1 LLDSLLQE
9 NGRPGSHGLILNKM
23 SSKLF
28 ELRPVISRVELEAGE
43 KVETLEYSVGSLF
56 IGTSAGNLVQYGLA
70 ERTDNL
76 GQKQFTANYI
86 ITKVIVAKAKVS
98 FLYAAPAIN
107 RLLVLCDNTL
117 FILNM
122 SDLSILPMAGSNKLK
137 GVSAVCINNNPVMDN
152 PFSVEVCVAKKKQC
166 QLALLSLTE
175 DKLSVSKT
183 RECSHPVLAMA
194 MDGVY
199 VCAALTTRYIVYNM
213 ENMTDTE
220 LFPLDPQSEL
230 LPTITRVD
238 REEFLVLGPGNL
250 GMFVKATGIAG
261 RPPIQWSASFS
272 NIVYTHPYIIGQG
285 SELVAVY
292 SIRDQSLKQ
301 GLGYSGGRFVG
312 FFDGNILLAGSN
324 NIDCVAPVPWEQQ
337 ASSLLESG
345 QVEEAVLLAKD
356 TEEGNRVRQKAGFMY
371 LKDGNFMKAE
381 EMLLKGRTDVREV
394 LSLFPGMLPERSK
407 FVRSTPPLHTIPDIT
422 SIKQTEISPNQFLV
436 SYLQSV
442 INFEGNSL
450 DSCTEVHTA
459 MVKVLCD
466 VSPTEV
472 VVFLKDEN
480 TVLNEEDLVEF
491 FTSQGL
497 HHFLATLHWKSNAEA
512 ALKIW
517 SQIITEDLS
526 DEYFPGVEFFSRQ
539 LSLCSEDLVYQYCDI
554 ALQKDT
560 KMGAKLFMKPQL
572 NFGSDNQY
580 IDNALNILSK
590 YPEARIS
597 FLEFLVL
604 ERNSEVEKH
613 HTQLAMAFIS
623 KFKAASESENQSQN
637 LSKLILTSKHLN
649 AKFLLQNLKDTDLNY
664 EKAILHGKLSEHDR
678 ALDILV
684 NKLKD
689 YQLAEN
695 YCDDIS
701 ANQAEAKAKLLFLLL
716 SIYMNPTSQL
726 EKDKFTTLAVDL
738 INNRAEDLN
747 GSKVISILPESWNIS
762 IILPALRK
770 FSRNLIH
777 TQRMTKIAKHLYKGE
792 NIQVHSQL
800 VNNTKDPIFVLPN
813 SYCVACQKPFSTGG
827 VARYP
832 NGVMLHPE
840 CVKDAQVCPV
850 TGEVFRIKL

>member
-1 LLDSLLQE
+1 
-9 NGRPGSHGLILNKM
+9 M

-28 ELRPVISRVELEAGE
+28 ELRPVVSRVELEAGE

-70 ERTDNL
+70 ERTDQA

-86 ITKVIVAKAKVS
+86 TTKVIVAKSKVS

-107 RLLVLCDNTL
+107 RLLVLCDSTL

-137 GVSAVCINNNPVMDN
+137 GVSAVCVNNNPTMDN

-175 DKLSVSKT
+175 DKMSVSKT
-183 RECSHPVLAMA
+183 RDCSHPVLAMA

-199 VCAALTTRYIVYNM
+199 VCAALTTQYIVYNM

-220 LFPLDPQSEL
+220 LFPLDPSQEI

-261 RPPIQWSASFS
+261 RPPIQWSANFN

-285 SELVAVY
+285 SELIAVY
-292 SIRDQSLKQ
+292 SIRDQGLKQ
-301 GLGYSGGRFVG
+301 GLSYSGGRFVG
-312 FFDGNILLAGSN
+312 FFDGNILLASSN

-371 LKDGNFMKAE
+371 LKEGNFMKAE

-394 LSLFPGMLPERSK
+394 LSIFPGMLPVKSK
-407 FVRSTPPLHTIPDIT
+407 FVRSTPPLHTIPDIS
-422 SIKQTEISPNQFLV
+422 SIKHTEIAPTQFLV

-442 INFEGNSL
+442 INIEGNSL
-450 DSCTEVHTA
+450 ESCTEVHTA
-459 MVKVLCD
+459 MVKVLCE

-472 VVFLKDEN
+472 VVFLKDDK
-480 TVLNEEDLVEF
+480 TVLDHEDLAEF
-491 FTSQGL
+491 FSAKGL
-497 HHFLATLHWKSNAEA
+497 EHFLATLNWKDNNPEA

-517 SQIITEDLS
+517 SQILTEKIS
-526 DEYFPGVEFFSRQ
+526 DEFFPGVDFFCRQ
-539 LSLCSEDLVYQYCDI
+539 LALCTEELVYSYCDL
-554 ALQKDT
+554 ALEKDT
-560 KMGAKLFMKPQL
+560 KIGVKLFMKPHL
-572 NFGSDNQY
+572 NFESDNQY

-590 YPEARIS
+590 YPEARII
-597 FLEFLVL
+597 FLEYLVL
-604 ERNSEVEKH
+604 EKKSEVEKH
-613 HTQLAMAFIS
+613 HTQLAMAFIKRVKDFNS
-623 KFKAASESENQSQN
+623 KDQSLS
-637 LSKLILTSKHLN
+637 LSKLIITSKHLN

-664 EKAILHGKLSEHDR
+664 EKAILHGKLGEHDR

-684 NKLKD
+684 NKLQD
-689 YQLAEN
+689 FQLAEN

-701 ANQAEAKAKLLFLLL
+701 ANQSETKAKLLFLLL
-716 SIYMNPTSQL
+716 SIYMNPTSQA

-747 GSKVISILPESWNIS
+747 GTRVINMLPPSWNIS

-770 FSRNLIH
+770 FSRNLLH
-777 TQRMTKIAKHLYKGE
+777 TQRMTKISKHLNKGE
-792 NIQVHSQL
+792 NIQLHNQL
-800 VNNTKDPIFVLPN
+800 VSSTKDPIFVMTN
-813 SYCVACQKPFSTGG
+813 NYCVVCQKPFSVGG

-832 NGVMLHPE
+832 NGVMLHAD
-840 CVKDAQVCPV
+840 CIKDAEVCPI
-850 TGEVFRIKL
+850 TGEVFKIKL

>member
-1 LLDSLLQE
+1 
-9 NGRPGSHGLILNKM
+9 M

-28 ELRPVISRVELEAGE
+28 ELRPVVSRVELEAGE

-70 ERTDNL
+70 ERTDES
-76 GQKQFTANYI
+76 GQRQFSANYI
-86 ITKVIVAKAKVS
+86 TTKVIVAKSRVS

-107 RLLVLCDNTL
+107 RLLVLCDSTL

-122 SDLSILPMAGSNKLK
+122 SDLTILPMAGSNKLK
-137 GVSAVCINNNPVMDN
+137 GVSAVCINNNPTMDN

-166 QLALLSLTE
+166 QLALLTLTE

-199 VCAALTTRYIVYNM
+199 VCAALTTQYIVYNM

-261 RPPIQWSASFS
+261 RPPIQWSANFS

-292 SIRDQSLKQ
+292 SIRDQGLKQ
-301 GLGYSGGRFVG
+301 GLSYSGGRFVG
-312 FFDGNILLAGSN
+312 FFDGNIFLASSN
-324 NIDCVAPVPWEQQ
+324 NIDCVVPVPWEQQ

-371 LKDGNFMKAE
+371 LKEGNFMKAE
-381 EMLLKGRTDVREV
+381 EMLLKGSTDVREV
-394 LSLFPGMLPERSK
+394 LSIFPGMLPIKSK
-407 FVRSTPPLHTIPDIT
+407 FVRSIPPLHTIPDIS
-422 SIKQTEISPNQFLV
+422 SIKHTEIAPNQFLV

-442 INFEGNSL
+442 INREGNSL
-450 DSCTEVHTA
+450 ESRTEVHTA

-472 VVFLKDEN
+472 VAFLKDEN
-480 TVLNEEDLVEF
+480 TLLDQEDLAEF
-491 FTSQGL
+491 FIAKGL
-497 HHFLATLHWKSNAEA
+497 QHFLAVLHWKDNNAEA

-517 SQIITEDLS
+517 SLIVTEKLS
-526 DEYFPGVEFFSRQ
+526 DEYFPGVEFFCRQ
-539 LSLCSEDLVYQYCDI
+539 LSLCSEELMYNYCDV
-554 ALQKDT
+554 ALQKDIQI
-560 KMGAKLFMKPQL
+560 GAKLFMKPQI
-572 NFGSDNQY
+572 NFESDNQF

-590 YPEARIS
+590 YPEARTI

-604 ERNSEVEKH
+604 ERKSDVEKH
-613 HTQLAMAFIS
+613 HTQLAMAFI
-623 KFKAASESENQSQN
+623 NQVKMAKDIQAEELSQN

-664 EKAILHGKLSEHDR
+664 EKAILHGKLGEHDR

-689 YQLAEN
+689 YKLAEH

-701 ANQAEAKAKLLFLLL
+701 ANQPESKAKLLFLLL
-716 SIYMNPTSQL
+716 NIYMNPTSQM

-747 GSKVISILPESWNIS
+747 GTKVISILPETWNIS

-777 TQRMTKIAKHLYKGE
+777 TQRMTKISKHLYKGE
-792 NIQVHSQL
+792 NIQVHNKL
-800 VNNTKDPIFVLPN
+800 VGCTKDPIFVMPN
-813 SYCVACQKPFSTGG
+813 NYCVVCQKPFTSGG
-827 VARYP
+827 IARYP
-832 NGVMLHPE
+832 NGVMLHQD
-840 CVKDAQVCPV
+840 CIKDGEVCPI
-850 TGEVFRIKL
+850 TGEVFKIKL

>member
-1 LLDSLLQE
+1 
-9 NGRPGSHGLILNKM
+9 M

-28 ELRPVISRVELEAGE
+28 DLKPVISRVELEPGE
-43 KVETLEYSVGSLF
+43 KIETLEYSVGSLF
-56 IGTSAGNLVQYGLA
+56 VGTSGGNLVQYGLA
-70 ERTDNL
+70 ERMDQR
-76 GQKQFTANYI
+76 GQKEFTANYI
-86 ITKVIVAKAKVS
+86 TSKVIVAKAKVS

-122 SDLSILPMAGSNKLK
+122 SDLAILPMAGSNKLK
-137 GVSAVCINNNPVMDN
+137 GVSAVCINSHPVTDN

-166 QLALLSLTE
+166 QLALLNLTE

-199 VCAALTTRYIVYNM
+199 VCAALTNQYIVYNM
-213 ENMTDTE
+213 ETMKDTE
-220 LFPLDPQSEL
+220 LFPLDPQCEL

-261 RPPIQWSASFS
+261 RPPIQWSTNFS

-292 SIRDQSLKQ
+292 SIIDQGLKQ
-301 GLGYSGGRFVG
+301 GLGYSGARFVG
-312 FFDGNILLAGSN
+312 FFDGNILLAGSST
-324 NIDCVAPVPWEQQ
+324 IDCVTPVPWEQQ
-337 ASSLLESG
+337 ANSLLESG
-345 QVEEAVLLAKD
+345 QVEEAVMLAKD
-356 TEEGNRVRQKAGFMY
+356 TKEGHRVMQQAGFMY
-371 LKDGNFMKAE
+371 LKEGNFMKAE
-381 EMLLKGRTDVREV
+381 EMMLKGRTDVREV
-394 LSLFPGMLPERSK
+394 ISLYPGLLPVTSK
-407 FVRSTPPLHTIPDIT
+407 FVRSLPPLHTIPDIS
-422 SIKQTEISPNQFLV
+422 SIKTSHNISPNQFLV

-442 INFEGNSL
+442 INMEGNNL
-450 DSCTEVHTA
+450 DYCVEIHTA
-459 MVKVLCD
+459 MVKLLCD

-472 VVFLKDEN
+472 VGFLKGDN
-480 TVLNEEDLVEF
+480 TVLDEEDLAEF
-491 FTSQGL
+491 FISKNN
-497 HHFLATLHWKSNAEA
+497 HHFLATLHQKKNAEA

-517 SQIITEDLS
+517 SDLVKGVLD
-526 DEYFPGVEFFSRQ
+526 DEFFPGVEFFSRQ
-539 LSLCSEDLVYQYCDI
+539 LSNCSEDLVYQYCDI
-554 ALQKDT
+554 ALEKDA
-560 KMGAKLFMKPQL
+560 KMSAKLFMKPHL
-572 NFGSDNQY
+572 NFESDNQY

-604 ERNSEVEKH
+604 EKNSEVEKH
-613 HTQLAMAFIS
+613 HTQLAMAYIS
-623 KFKAASESENQSQN
+623 QVKGSKSGTQSQN

-664 EKAILHGKLSEHDR
+664 EKAILHGKLGEHDR

-684 NKLKD
+684 NKLKNHD
-689 YQLAEN
+689 LAEN

-701 ANQAEAKAKLLFLLL
+701 ANNAESKAKLLFLLL
-716 SIYMNPTSQL
+716 NIYMNPTSQT
-726 EKDKFTTLAVDL
+726 EKEKFTTLAVDL

-747 GSKVISILPESWNIS
+747 GPKVLSILPDSWNIS

-770 FSRNLIH
+770 FSRTLIH
-777 TQRMTKIAKHLYKGE
+777 SQRMTKISKHLHKGE
-792 NIQVHSQL
+792 NIQTHSQL
-800 VNNTKDPIFVLPN
+800 VHHIKDPVYVLPN
-813 SYCVACQKPFSTGG
+813 SYCVVCQKPFSEGG
-827 VARYP
+827 VSRYP
-832 NGVMLHPE
+832 NGVMLHPD
-840 CVKDAQVCPV
+840 CVKDEQVCPL